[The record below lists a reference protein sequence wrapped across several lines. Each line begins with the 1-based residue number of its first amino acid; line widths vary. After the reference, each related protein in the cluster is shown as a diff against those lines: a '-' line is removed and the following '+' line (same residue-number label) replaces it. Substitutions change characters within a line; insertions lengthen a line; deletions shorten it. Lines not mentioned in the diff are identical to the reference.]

1 VGENACPFNALY
13 WDFLGRNEDRLRDNY
28 RMGLVYSHWD
38 DKDNEERE
46 AIADRATEIR
56 ELAADGDL

>member
-1 VGENACPFNALY
+1 
-13 WDFLGRNEDRLRDNY
+13 
-28 RMGLVYSHWD
+28 MGLVYSHWD